1 MSLQM
6 NTKNK
11 TFLAGISILIGTAI
25 GAGVLGIP
33 YVVAKS
39 GFLIGVIHILLI
51 GAIILLTNLYLG
63 EIVLR
68 TKGKHQL
75 GGYAKKYLG
84 KTGSFFMSFAIFFSV
99 YSAILAYLVGIS
111 ESFSFLF
118 FSNFNYSILIGILFG
133 VFMSYLLWRGLK
145 ALKTFEKFGVSAIF
159 LLFILIIIFF
169 LKKISF
175 ANLTAIN
182 TNFLFLPFGVVLFA
196 LLSFFALP
204 EINFVLKKDKIL
216 MKKILVFGTLI
227 TILFYVLFAFVVVG
241 FNGVETPEIATV
253 ALGPIFIMLGIFTM
267 FTSYLAL
274 GNALRDHL
282 IYDFKFKRISSWILS
297 SLIPIFLFLLVKISK
312 YFTFTKILSIGGAVS
327 GGIIAILIFLM
338 SKKAKEKKER
348 KPEYSIY
355 INWFIIIL
363 LSLIFAA
370 GIVREILV
378 AVR

>member
-1 MSLQM
+1 
-6 NTKNK
+6 
-11 TFLAGISILIGTAI
+11 
-25 GAGVLGIP
+25 
-33 YVVAKS
+33 
-39 GFLIGVIHILLI
+39 
-51 GAIILLTNLYLG
+51 
-63 EIVLR
+63 
-68 TKGKHQL
+68 
-75 GGYAKKYLG
+75 
-84 KTGSFFMSFAIFFSV
+84 
-99 YSAILAYLVGIS
+99 
-111 ESFSFLF
+111 
-118 FSNFNYSILIGILFG
+118 
-133 VFMSYLLWRGLK
+133 
-145 ALKTFEKFGVSAIF
+145 
-159 LLFILIIIFF
+159 
-169 LKKISF
+169 
-175 ANLTAIN
+175 
-182 TNFLFLPFGVVLFA
+182 

>member
-1 MSLQM
+1 MD
-6 NTKNK
+6 TKNK

-39 GFLIGVIHILLI
+39 GFLIGAIHILLI
-51 GAIILLTNLYLG
+51 GAIILLANLYLG

-68 TKGKHQL
+68 TKGEHQL

-84 KTGSFFMSFAIFFSV
+84 KTGGAFMSFAIFFSV
-99 YSAILAYLVGIS
+99 YSAVLAYLLGIS

-118 FSNFNYSILIGILFG
+118 FGNFNYAILIGILFG

>member
-1 MSLQM
+1 MD
-6 NTKNK
+6 TKNK

-39 GFLIGVIHILLI
+39 GFLIGAIHILLI
-51 GAIILLTNLYLG
+51 GAIILLANLYLG

-68 TKGKHQL
+68 TKGEHQL
-75 GGYAKKYLG
+75 GGYARKYLG
-84 KTGSFFMSFAIFFSV
+84 KTGSFFMSFAIIFSV
-99 YSAILAYLVGIS
+99 YSAIIAYLVGIS
-111 ESFSFLF
+111 GSFSFLF
-118 FSNFNYSILIGILFG
+118 FGNFNYAILIGILFG

-297 SLIPIFLFLLVKISK
+297 SLIPIFLFLLVKI
-312 YFTFTKILSIGGAVS
+312 
-327 GGIIAILIFLM
+327 
-338 SKKAKEKKER
+338 
-348 KPEYSIY
+348 
-355 INWFIIIL
+355 
-363 LSLIFAA
+363 
-370 GIVREILV
+370 
-378 AVR
+378 

>member
-1 MSLQM
+1 MD
-6 NTKNK
+6 TKNK

-39 GFLIGVIHILLI
+39 GFLIGAIHILLI
-51 GAIILLTNLYLG
+51 GAIILLANLYLG

-75 GGYAKKYLG
+75 GGYARKYLG
-84 KTGSFFMSFAIFFSV
+84 KTGSFFMSFAIIFSV
-99 YSAILAYLVGIS
+99 YSAIIAYLVGIS
-111 ESFSFLF
+111 GSFSFLF
-118 FSNFNYSILIGILFG
+118 FGNFNYAILIGILFG

-227 TILFYVLFAFVVVG
+227 TILFYILFAFVVVG
-241 FNGVETPEIATV
+241 FKGIETPEIATIT
-253 ALGPIFIMLGIFTM
+253 LGPIFIFLGIFTM

-274 GNALRDHL
+274 GNSLKDHL
-282 IYDFKFKRISSWILS
+282 IYDFKFKKINAWFLS
-297 SLIPIFLFLLVKISK
+297 SLIPIFIFLLVKMSK

-327 GGIIAILIFLM
+327 GGLIAVLIFLM
-338 SKKAKEKKER
+338 IKKAKIKGNR
-348 KPEYSIY
+348 KPEYKIPV
-355 INWFIIIL
+355 NWFIIIL

-370 GIVREILV
+370 GIVREIFV

>member
-1 MSLQM
+1 MD
-6 NTKNK
+6 TKNK

-39 GFLIGVIHILLI
+39 GFLIGAIHILLI
-51 GAIILLTNLYLG
+51 GAIILLANLYLG

-68 TKGKHQL
+68 TKGEHQL
-75 GGYAKKYLG
+75 GGYARKYLG
-84 KTGSFFMSFAIFFSV
+84 KTGSFFMSFAIIFSV
-99 YSAILAYLVGIS
+99 YSAIIAYLVGIS
-111 ESFSFLF
+111 GSFSFLF
-118 FSNFNYSILIGILFG
+118 FGNFNYAILIGILFG

>member
-1 MSLQM
+1 MV
-6 NTKNK
+6 TKNK

-39 GFLIGVIHILLI
+39 GFLIGAIHILLI
-51 GAIILLTNLYLG
+51 GAIILLANLYLG

-68 TKGKHQL
+68 TKGEHQL
-75 GGYAKKYLG
+75 GGYARKYLG
-84 KTGSFFMSFAIFFSV
+84 KTGSFFMSFAIIFSV
-99 YSAILAYLVGIS
+99 YSAIIAYLVGIS
-111 ESFSFLF
+111 GSFSFLF
-118 FSNFNYSILIGILFG
+118 FGNFNYAILIGILFG

>member
-1 MSLQM
+1 MD
-6 NTKNK
+6 TKNK

-39 GFLIGVIHILLI
+39 GFLIGAIHILLI
-51 GAIILLTNLYLG
+51 GAIILLANLYLG

-68 TKGKHQL
+68 TKGEHQL
-75 GGYAKKYLG
+75 GGYARKYLG
-84 KTGSFFMSFAIFFSV
+84 KTGSFFMSFAIIFSV
-99 YSAILAYLVGIS
+99 YSAIIAYLVGIS
-111 ESFSFLF
+111 GSFSFLF
-118 FSNFNYSILIGILFG
+118 FGNFNYAILIGILFG

-297 SLIPIFLFLLVKISK
+297 SLIPIFLFLWVKISK

>member
-1 MSLQM
+1 MD
-6 NTKNK
+6 TKNK

-39 GFLIGVIHILLI
+39 GFLIGAIHILLI
-51 GAIILLTNLYLG
+51 GAIILLANLYLG

-75 GGYAKKYLG
+75 GGYARKYLG
-84 KTGSFFMSFAIFFSV
+84 KTGSFFMSFAIIFSV
-99 YSAILAYLVGIS
+99 YSAIIAYLVGIS
-111 ESFSFLF
+111 GSFSFLF
-118 FSNFNYSILIGILFG
+118 FGNFNYAILIGILFG

-297 SLIPIFLFLLVKISK
+297 SLIPIFLFLWVKISK

>member
-1 MSLQM
+1 MD
-6 NTKNK
+6 TKNK

-39 GFLIGVIHILLI
+39 GFLIGAIHILLI
-51 GAIILLTNLYLG
+51 GAIILLANLYLG

-75 GGYAKKYLG
+75 GGYARKYLG
-84 KTGSFFMSFAIFFSV
+84 KTGSFFMSFAIIFSV
-99 YSAILAYLVGIS
+99 YSAIIAYLVGIS
-111 ESFSFLF
+111 GSFSFLF
-118 FSNFNYSILIGILFG
+118 FGNFNYAILIGILFG

-159 LLFILIIIFF
+159 IIFILMAIFF
-169 LKKISF
+169 TKKISF
-175 ANLTAIN
+175 DNLTTIN

-196 LLSFFALP
+196 LLSFSAIP
-204 EINFVLKKDKIL
+204 EINLILKKDKIL
-216 MKKILVFGTLI
+216 MKKILVTGTLI
-227 TILFYVLFAFVVVG
+227 TILFYILFALIIVG
-241 FNGVETPEIATV
+241 FKGVETPEIATI
-253 ALGPIFIMLGIFTM
+253 ALGPIFIFLGIFTM

-274 GNALRDHL
+274 GNSLKDHL
-282 IYDFKFKRISSWILS
+282 IYDFKFKKINAWLLS
-297 SLIPIFLFLLVKISK
+297 SLIPIFIFLLVKMSK

-327 GGIIAILIFLM
+327 GGLVAVLIFLM
-338 SKKAKEKKER
+338 VKKAKIKGNR
-348 KPEYSIY
+348 KPEYKIPV
-355 INWFIIIL
+355 NWFIIIL

-370 GIVREILV
+370 GIVREIFV

>member
-1 MSLQM
+1 MD
-6 NTKNK
+6 TKNK

-39 GFLIGVIHILLI
+39 GFLIGAIHILLI
-51 GAIILLTNLYLG
+51 GAIILLANLYLG

-75 GGYAKKYLG
+75 GGYARKYLG
-84 KTGSFFMSFAIFFSV
+84 KTGSFFMSFAIIFSV
-99 YSAILAYLVGIS
+99 YSAIIAYLVGIS
-111 ESFSFLF
+111 GSFSFLF
-118 FSNFNYSILIGILFG
+118 FGNFNYAILIGILFG

-196 LLSFFALP
+196 LLSFFAIP
-204 EINFVLKKDKIL
+204 EINLVLKKDKIL

-241 FNGVETPEIATV
+241 FKGIETPEIATI
-253 ALGPIFIMLGIFTM
+253 ALGPIFIFLGIFTM

-274 GNALRDHL
+274 GNSLKDHL
-282 IYDFKFKRISSWILS
+282 IYDFKFKKINAWLLS
-297 SLIPIFLFLLVKISK
+297 SLIPIFIFLLVKMSK

-327 GGIIAILIFLM
+327 GGLVAVLIFLM
-338 SKKAKEKKER
+338 VKKAKIKGNR
-348 KPEYSIY
+348 KPEYKIPV
-355 INWFIIIL
+355 NWFIIIL

-370 GIVREILV
+370 GIVREIFV